1 MTVLRGGRALQI
13 DVPVASI
20 RTRLVSALN
29 GAYLSYFVYRLVVF
43 LYATWVLRGFMSTN
57 AGSLNSDAFN
67 AQPLVIR
74 RADKKR
80 QRTGRTGSGQR
91 AVFHVGSP
99 LFAALDRQA
108 LSDNHEYG
116 HHKIHQGD
124 WSRQRRCAAT

>member
-43 LYATWVLRGFMSTN
+43 LYAKWVLRGFMSTN
-57 AGSLNSDAFN
+57 AGFLNSDAFN

-80 QRTGRTGSGQR
+80 QRSG
-91 AVFHVGSP
+91 
-99 LFAALDRQA
+99 
-108 LSDNHEYG
+108 
-116 HHKIHQGD
+116 
-124 WSRQRRCAAT
+124 